1 MMKSRIRRLGL
12 ALAAAAAVMG
22 AGLGVLP
29 VAPASAGQGCPFGQ
43 HEDAQT
49 PGFQC
54 VAGWCPAGTLLD
66 AVTGTCVAP
75 PGVPPPPLS

>member
-1 MMKSRIRRLGL
+1 MYSTIRRGVVVLT
-12 ALAAAAAVMG
+12 ATLAAG
-22 AGLGVLP
+22 AMLP
-29 VAPASAGQGCPFGQ
+29 VAPASATGQSCPVGQ

-54 VAGWCPAGTLLD
+54 VPGWCPSGTLLD
-66 AVTGTCVAP
+66 GVTGTCVAP

>member
-1 MMKSRIRRLGL
+1 MKSTIRRSVL
-12 ALAAAAAVMG
+12 ALTAAVAAVG
-22 AGLGVLP
+22 ILP
-29 VAPASAGQGCPFGQ
+29 IAPASAARGCPPGQ

-54 VAGWCPAGTLLD
+54 VAGWCPSGTLLD

-75 PGVPPPPLS
+75 PGVPPPPLN

>member
-1 MMKSRIRRLGL
+1 MKSTIRRLVV
-12 ALAAAAAVMG
+12 AMAAASAA
-22 AGLGVLP
+22 AGVLP
-29 VAPASAGQGCPFGQ
+29 MVPASAGQGCPAGQ

-54 VAGWCPAGTLLD
+54 VVGWCPSGTLLD
-66 AVTGTCVAP
+66 GVTGTCVAP

>member
-1 MMKSRIRRLGL
+1 MKSTLRRLVVT
-12 ALAAAAAVMG
+12 LAAASAVSG
-22 AGLGVLP
+22 AVVCIAP
-29 VAPASAGQGCPFGQ
+29 IAPASATRGCPPGQ

-54 VAGWCPAGTLLD
+54 VAGWCPSGALLD

-75 PGVPPPPLS
+75 PGVPPPPLT

>member
-1 MMKSRIRRLGL
+1 VKSTIRRLVVTL
-12 ALAAAAAVMG
+12 TASVAVVG
-22 AGLGVLP
+22 ILP
-29 VAPASAGQGCPFGQ
+29 MAPASAGQSCPIGQ

-54 VAGWCPAGTLLD
+54 VPGWCPSGSLLD
-66 AVTGTCVAP
+66 GVTGTCVAP

>member
-1 MMKSRIRRLGL
+1 MKSTIRRLVV
-12 ALAAAAAVMG
+12 AMTAASAVV
-22 AGLGVLP
+22 GVLP
-29 VAPASAGQGCPFGQ
+29 MAPASAGRGCPPGQ

-54 VAGWCPAGTLLD
+54 VAGWCPSGTLLD
-66 AVTGTCVAP
+66 AVTSTCVAP

>member
-1 MMKSRIRRLGL
+1 VESTIRRLVVTL
-12 ALAAAAAVMG
+12 TASVAVVG
-22 AGLGVLP
+22 ILP
-29 VAPASAGQGCPFGQ
+29 MAPASAGQSCPIGQ

-54 VAGWCPAGTLLD
+54 VPGWCPSGSLLD
-66 AVTGTCVAP
+66 GVTGTCVAP